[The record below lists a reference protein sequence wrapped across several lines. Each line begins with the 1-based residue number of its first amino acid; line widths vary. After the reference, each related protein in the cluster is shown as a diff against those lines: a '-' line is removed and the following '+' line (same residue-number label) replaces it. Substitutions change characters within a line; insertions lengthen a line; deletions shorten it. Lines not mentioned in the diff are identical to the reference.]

1 MIIIKPDYYDHF
13 VCLGGQCPNT
23 CCGNWEIGIDED
35 SLTRYASLKGD
46 FGREVR
52 NSVDWM
58 EECFLQDD
66 YRCRLLT
73 EEGLCGLQ
81 AHFGEKYL
89 CETCRTY
96 PRHVEEFEGR
106 REYTL
111 AVSCPE
117 AARLVLEKGLG
128 KILMEET
135 SEEDPYEYEDFDQ
148 AYFAQLL
155 KLREQLVFTG
165 KEPSDSVHKESV
177 NVTVQSAPR
186 ICSEVREI
194 EQLSPEK
201 SEIEQL
207 SIKEPETKHLP
218 HIRIPAISRD
228 YEKRKRLMEYLLTF
242 EEIDHRWK
250 SHLRKTISHLY
261 GDGKEAYERNVSC
274 YPVNAR
280 WLQNLQ
286 DYFVWVYLPGAIYD
300 GDAEGKLRMAA
311 FFTAVMEEMLTAEQ
325 CGTGEEDLKKAALIV
340 SRVAREMEHSDR
352 NLERMENE
360 ICLRK

>member
-73 EEGLCGLQ
+73 EDGLCGLQ
-81 AHFGEKYL
+81 AHFGEEYL

-155 KLREQLVFTG
+155 KLREQLVSTG
-165 KEPSDSVHKESV
+165 KEPADAVHKVSV

-186 ICSEVREI
+186 ICCEVREKED
-194 EQLSPEK
+194 EQPMPGALS
-201 SEIEQL
+201 L
-207 SIKEPETKHLP
+207 RRKEPATKHLP
-218 HIRIPAISRD
+218 HIRIPVISRN
-228 YEKRKRLMEYLLTF
+228 YEERKRLMEYLLTF
-242 EEIDHRWK
+242 DEIDHRWK
-250 SHLRKTISHLY
+250 SHLRETISHLY
-261 GDGKEAYERNVSC
+261 GDGKEAYERKVRC
-274 YPVNAR
+274 HPVNVR
-280 WLQNLQ
+280 WLRNLR

-325 CGTGEEDLKKAALIV
+325 YGTGEEDLEKAALVV

-352 NLERMENE
+352 NLERMESVVW
-360 ICLRK
+360 L